1 MAYLNLSIAIIVEV
15 TPNPAEPKPKNLN
28 HEKKRI
34 HFRVFPISSFRDEKV
49 LP

>member
-28 HEKKRI
+28 HEKKENT
-34 HFRVFPISSFRDEKV
+34 FSCFPNFEFS
-49 LP
+49 